1 MEQYTLDWDADTGK
15 LSMMRSKEG
24 EADYRYFREPDL
36 QPVILSN
43 AEIEAIKASLPEL
56 PYARRRRFVE
66 EYQLSA
72 YDAEVL
78 TSERGLSDYFEEA
91 VALYAKEPKTISNW
105 MMNDMIRLMN
115 DTGKS
120 ARDLVLKPAAL
131 VEIVKL
137 IDDGKINAATGKSL
151 LVKVEQT
158 GKSPATIVEEE
169 GLGLIADADSLRKQ
183 IETILAGAP
192 NEVAAYRGGK
202 ETLMGWFVGQVMR
215 ATRGKADP
223 KLTREILVELLK
235 N

>member
-1 MEQYTLDWDADTGK
+1 
-15 LSMMRSKEG
+15 
-24 EADYRYFREPDL
+24 
-36 QPVILSN
+36 
-43 AEIEAIKASLPEL
+43 
-56 PYARRRRFVE
+56 
-66 EYQLSA
+66 
-72 YDAEVL
+72 
-78 TSERGLSDYFEEA
+78 
-91 VALYAKEPKTISNW
+91 
-105 MMNDMIRLMN
+105 MIRLMN

-158 GKSPATIVEEE
+158 CKSPATIVEEE

-235 N
+235 D